1 MRFWQRLT
9 VPKSTNKTEVHL
21 RSVDRSIYQQALA
34 EGVHP
39 LLAKILAGRL
49 DQSSPSIAAL
59 IEPDLKQLAPPN
71 SLADLQPTVERII
84 LAIKQGETFGLLTD
98 YDVDG
103 ITSHVVLYRTL
114 TELLGVPSKCIQSLI
129 GHRIEDG
136 YGVSDSLTNR
146 ILAAEKIPDL
156 IITADCG
163 SSDEPRIARL
173 KAAGIDVLVT
183 DHHKLPKAG
192 PPASAYAVIN
202 PTRED
207 CNYPDKTLAGC
218 GVAWLLMSALRNTM
232 VQKGLVDKQI
242 PKLSFLL
249 PFVALGTVADCV
261 SLGGSA
267 INRALVR
274 AGLQIMNGST
284 EACWQAFRQL
294 IGSRLETFTAS
305 TLGFQMGP
313 RINASSRMADPY
325 DALQYLLAS
334 HTETAAQHLER
345 LNSDNQ
351 QRRTVEKVMLK
362 SALEGAEEQ
371 VAAGMQSLVA
381 YLEEGHSGV
390 QGIVASRLVEKFGRP
405 TVVLTPASNP
415 KHLAASA
422 RSVPGLNIH
431 AALQQVDDMNPG
443 MLVKFGGHQAAA
455 GLTLWRE
462 RLVDF
467 QQAFER
473 AIVYQLGDR
482 KLSPYLLTD
491 GELEPGLINLETF
504 NLLKKLEPYGREFE
518 APVFDGEFKVLG
530 LKPVG
535 ADPVH
540 LQLDLSLPNQTGN
553 IKAIWFFALPSAGAD
568 LPFQEGNQV
577 RLVYRL
583 EENIYRGRTSLQL
596 MISYAELIT

>member
-1 MRFWQRLT
+1 MPNTAKKLALY
-9 VPKSTNKTEVHL
+9 P
-21 RSVDRSIYQQALA
+21 RSVDRVIYQQALT

-49 DQSSPSIAAL
+49 NKSSPSISAL
-59 IEPDLKQLAPPN
+59 IEPSLKQLAPPT
-71 SLADLQPTVERII
+71 SLADIQLAVER
-84 LAIKQGETFGLLTD
+84 LKQAVMQGEIIGLLTD

-103 ITSHVVLYRTL
+103 ITSHVVIYRTL
-114 TELLGVPSKCIQSLI
+114 TQLLGVPAERIQSLI

-136 YGVSDSLTNR
+136 YGVSDSLTDR
-146 ILAAEKIPDL
+146 ILATNPLPAV

-163 SSDEPRIARL
+163 SSDELRLARL

-183 DHHKLPKAG
+183 DHHALPKEG

-218 GVAWLLMSALRNTM
+218 GVAWLLMTALRNCM
-232 VQKGLVDKQI
+232 VQEGLLAEQT

-274 AGLQIMNGST
+274 AGLQIMNTSD

-294 IGSRLETFTAS
+294 MGNRFQEFTAS
-305 TLGFQMGP
+305 TLGFQLGP

-325 DALQYLLAS
+325 DALLYLLAK
-334 HTETAAQHLER
+334 TPVTAAQHLA
-345 LNSDNQ
+345 LLDSDNQ
-351 QRRTVEKVMLK
+351 QRRSVEADMVNAALK
-362 SALEGAEEQ
+362 GAKEQ
-371 VAAGMQSLVA
+371 VDAGMQSLVA

-390 QGIVASRLVEKFGRP
+390 QGIVASRLVEKYGRP
-405 TVVLTPASNP
+405 TVVLTPTPNP
-415 KHLAASA
+415 KHLVASA
-422 RSVPGLNIH
+422 RSVEGVNLH
-431 AALQQVDDMNPG
+431 AALQRIDELHPSFF
-443 MLVKFGGHQAAA
+443 VKFGGHQAAA
-455 GLTLWRE
+455 GFTLRKE
-462 RLVDF
+462 HLVDF
-467 QQAFER
+467 QQAFEK
-473 AIVYQLGDR
+473 AILYQLGER
-482 KLSPYLLTD
+482 TLAPYLLTD
-491 GELEPGLINLETF
+491 GELEPSLINLETF

-518 APVFDGEFKVLG
+518 APVFDGMFQLAG
-530 LKPVG
+530 LRVVG

-540 LQLDLSLPNQTGN
+540 LQLELSLPNEATLL
-553 IKAIWFFALPSAGAD
+553 KAIWFRALPQAGASF
-568 LPFQEGNQV
+568 PFQVGDQI

-583 EENIYRGRTSLQL
+583 EEQQFRGKTSLQL
-596 MISYAELIT
+596 MVSYAELVI